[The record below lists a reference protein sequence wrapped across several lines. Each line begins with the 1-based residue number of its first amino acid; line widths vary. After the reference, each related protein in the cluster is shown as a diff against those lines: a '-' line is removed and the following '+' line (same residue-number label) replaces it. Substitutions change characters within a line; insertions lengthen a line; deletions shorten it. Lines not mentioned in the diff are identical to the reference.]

1 LVSATAVVFPSVL
14 VTYFLVVPILGGQIG
29 QGFPG
34 LMTDLGLIGLGLAV
48 YGAVFAL
55 VGAWFRRPLLAGL
68 VFAFG
73 WEPVASVIPGYMKH
87 FTVSFYLQ
95 GLVPHAMP
103 RDSATTV
110 IASFLQSFQTPLSV
124 WSSLSWLV
132 AIWVGTLVL
141 AVRVV
146 EAREYVLEQ

>member
-1 LVSATAVVFPSVL
+1 
-14 VTYFLVVPILGGQIG
+14 
-29 QGFPG
+29 
-34 LMTDLGLIGLGLAV
+34 MGLAV

-73 WEPVASVIPGYMKH
+73 WEPVATIVPGYLRY

-110 IASFLQSFQTPLSV
+110 IASVLQTFQAPMSTWASV
-124 WSSLSWLV
+124 GWLCV
-132 AIWVGTLVL
+132 IWAGALAA

-146 EAREYVLEQ
+146 QGRE